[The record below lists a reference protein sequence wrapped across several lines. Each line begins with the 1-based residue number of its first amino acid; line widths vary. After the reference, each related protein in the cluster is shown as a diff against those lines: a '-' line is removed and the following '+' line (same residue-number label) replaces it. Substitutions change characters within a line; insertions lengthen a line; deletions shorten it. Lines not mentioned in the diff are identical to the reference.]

1 MKIEREIEDGESVV
15 RVTVRHWSAACLF
28 LMLWLAGWSVGCY
41 VLVVELMKKPFSCE
55 TVLFPIPFFAAEIGA
70 IFAIF
75 LLIFGRTVFTFRR
88 NGATKFFGIGRVGI
102 RKAFVFPATGELCT
116 DEIVRT
122 GGKHGPRTY
131 HRLVVKTPTDV
142 DGPCVIY
149 ETFKAD
155 VVRAL
160 CTAAKEVVGA
170 AVAPAAERAAGDRA
184 TETAETERRD
194 LALLADRPPKGLT
207 VSRDLEGRIRV
218 DLRRVRWALALVPFL
233 VIAGFVAV
241 IWNKCSTMP
250 QPVMVGVG
258 VLILLPLLRF
268 LLMLFG
274 RRTLVLDHGQGETFV
289 GLGPIGV
296 RRRFE
301 YGGAFD
307 VRLEQSNL
315 YVNSERMNELVIA
328 KPDGSKRK
336 ICASWPNDVKP
347 YLAALIRRPAY
358 APASFGLGM

>member
-1 MKIEREIEDGESVV
+1 MKIEREIVDGESVV
-15 RVTVRHWSAACLF
+15 RVTVRHWSAACFF

-41 VLVVELMKKPFSCE
+41 VLIVELMKKPFSCE

-70 IFAIF
+70 IFAI
-75 LLIFGRTVFTFRR
+75 LLIIFGRTVLTFRR

-102 RKAFVFPATGELCT
+102 KKEFTFPATGEICT

-142 DGPCVIY
+142 DEPCVIY
-149 ETFKAD
+149 ETVKAD
-155 VVRAL
+155 VVEAL
-160 CTAAKEVVGA
+160 CTAAKEVAGISVM
-170 AVAPAAERAAGDRA
+170 PAAGAGAGDRA
-184 TETAETERRD
+184 AEAAETERRD
-194 LALLADRPPKGLT
+194 LALLADRPPRGLT

-218 DLRRVRWALALVPFL
+218 VFRRVRWALALGPLL
-233 VIAGFVAV
+233 VVAIFVALF
-241 IWNKCSTMP
+241 WDKCSTLP
-250 QPVMVGVG
+250 LPIRTGVG
-258 VLILLPLLRF
+258 ACVLIPILRF
-268 LLMLFG
+268 LLMLLG
-274 RRTLVLDHGQGETFV
+274 KHTLVLDHGQGETFA

-301 YGGAFD
+301 YGGGFD
-307 VRLEQSNL
+307 VRLEQSRL
-315 YVNSERMNELVIA
+315 LVNHERMNELVIV

-358 APASFGLGM
+358 APASFGLGV